1 MGEFE
6 PHEIVITA
14 VNNGYIIRKYTGSLK
29 ATKTYIA
36 FTFNELQQLVKKLLE
51 KEDLPDIPF

>member
-6 PHEIVITA
+6 PHEIVINVA
-14 VNNGYIIRKYTGSLK
+14 NNGYIIRKYSSNLGVS
-29 ATKTYIA
+29 KTYIA

-51 KEDLPDIPF
+51 KEELPDPPF

>member
-6 PHEIVITA
+6 PHELVITA
-14 VNNGYIIRKYTGSLK
+14 VNNGYIIRKYRGSVGG
-29 ATKTYIA
+29 TKTYIA

-51 KEDLPDIPF
+51 KEELLDIPF

>member
-1 MGEFE
+1 MGKFE

-14 VNNGYIIRKYTGSLK
+14 VNNGYIIRKYTGSLG

-36 FTFNELQQLVKKLLE
+36 FTFNELQQLVKQLLE
-51 KEDLPDIPF
+51 KEELPDPPF